1 MDIVGVCILGGS
13 GFVGA
18 AIADQACAR
27 GYRVRVVTR
36 NTMKT
41 RPLLVL
47 PTLEVMVADPND
59 EAALARCLED
69 MDAVVNL
76 VGILHPG
83 GRTTFESAHVD
94 LPRKLVQA
102 CRSAGVRRLLHMSAL
117 GASPTG
123 PSEYLRSKARGEAA
137 VRNAPAD
144 LSHTIFRPS
153 VIFGEHD
160 RFLNLFAQLAHFFPV
175 IPLAHAQARFQPIW
189 VEDVARCYVAALEDP
204 RTFGQVYELGG
215 PRAYAL
221 EDLVRFVCETLGVR
235 RSIVALPDALAQL
248 QALVFERLP
257 GKLITRD
264 NLRSMSV
271 DNVCA
276 GPFPPVFGFAP
287 ASLEVVAPAYLAAH
301 GSRYDR
307 YRHHA
312 GR

>member
-1 MDIVGVCILGGS
+1 MDIASVCILGGS

-18 AIADQACAR
+18 AIAEQACAR

-83 GRTTFESAHVD
+83 GRTTFEATHVD
-94 LPRKLVQA
+94 LPRKLV
-102 CRSAGVRRLLHMSAL
+102 
-117 GASPTG
+117 G
-123 PSEYLRSKARGEAA
+123 PSEYLRSKAGGEAA
-137 VRNAPAD
+137 VGGAPDD

-160 RFLNLFAQLAHFFPV
+160 RFLNLFAQLARFFPV
-175 IPLAHAQARFQPIW
+175 IPLAHAKARFQPIW

-221 EDLVRFVCETLGVR
+221 EDLVRFVCETLDVR
-235 RSIVALPDALAQL
+235 RSIVALPDGLAQL

-271 DNVCA
+271 DSVCA
-276 GPFPPVFGFAP
+276 GPFPAVFGFVP
-287 ASLEVVAPAYLAAH
+287 AGLEVIAPTYLAAH

-307 YRHHA
+307 YRHNA

>member
-1 MDIVGVCILGGS
+1 MDIASICILGGS
-13 GFVGA
+13 GLVGA

-47 PTLEVMVADPND
+47 PTLEVRVADPND
-59 EAALARCLED
+59 EAALERCLEG
-69 MDAVVNL
+69 MDAAVNL

-102 CRSAGVRRLLHMSAL
+102 CRSAGVQRLLHMSAL

-123 PSEYLRSKARGEAA
+123 PSEYLRSKAGGEAV
-137 VRNAPAD
+137 VRNGPAD

-153 VIFGEHD
+153 VIFGERD
-160 RFLNLFAQLAHFFPV
+160 RFLNLFAQLARFFPV

-189 VEDVARCYVAALEDP
+189 VEDVARCFVASLEDP

-264 NLRSMSV
+264 NLRSMSI

-287 ASLEVVAPAYLAAH
+287 ACVEVVAPAYLGAH
-301 GSRYDR
+301 ASRYDR
-307 YRHHA
+307 YRHQA

>member
-1 MDIVGVCILGGS
+1 
-13 GFVGA
+13 
-18 AIADQACAR
+18 
-27 GYRVRVVTR
+27 
-36 NTMKT
+36 
-41 RPLLVL
+41 
-47 PTLEVMVADPND
+47 
-59 EAALARCLED
+59 
-69 MDAVVNL
+69 
-76 VGILHPG
+76 
-83 GRTTFESAHVD
+83 
-94 LPRKLVQA
+94 
-102 CRSAGVRRLLHMSAL
+102 
-117 GASPTG
+117 
-123 PSEYLRSKARGEAA
+123 
-137 VRNAPAD
+137 
-144 LSHTIFRPS
+144 

-175 IPLAHAQARFQPIW
+175 IPLARAQARFQPIW
-189 VEDVARCYVAALEDP
+189 VEDVARCCVAALEDS

-235 RSIVALPDALAQL
+235 RSIVALPDGLAQL

-271 DNVCA
+271 DSVCA

-287 ASLEVVAPAYLAAH
+287 AGLEVVAPAYLAAH